1 MYLIPRVRH
10 IYSQGYFG
18 GGVYSEGN
26 FDVDGGGE
34 VLNYI
39 CFSGGVFFDGKMKK
53 KRKEIEL
60 SRFWNQKSSTS
71 ISFVVVVINWIYFV
85 ISKLT
90 IVEKIYLNLKVLFCK
105 IRLSKSHSREHIFS
119 IGWKEIFTC
128 TYRVQK
134 LEHIHR
140 VRSQCIRELVSTEQ
154 CVPDLRFSL

>member
-18 GGVYSEGN
+18 GGGIFWREFRCGWGV
-26 FDVDGGGE
+26 
-34 VLNYI
+34 
-39 CFSGGVFFDGKMKK
+39 GGVKLYLFFRGCFFRRKNE
-53 KRKEIEL
+53 KEIEL

-105 IRLSKSHSREHIFS
+105 IKLSKSHSREHIFS

-140 VRSQCIRELVSTEQ
+140 VRTPMHKGARLHWTMR
-154 CVPDLRFSL
+154 PRFKV

>member
-1 MYLIPRVRH
+1 M
-10 IYSQGYFG
+10 
-18 GGVYSEGN
+18 VYSEGN
-26 FDVDGGGE
+26 FDVDGGWE

-53 KRKEIEL
+53 NRKEIEL

-105 IRLSKSHSREHIFS
+105 IKLSKSHSREHIFS
-119 IGWKEIFTC
+119 IG
-128 TYRVQK
+128 
-134 LEHIHR
+134 
-140 VRSQCIRELVSTEQ
+140 
-154 CVPDLRFSL
+154 